1 MLSAEI
7 NMSLKWMKAGLLFA
21 AVPMFVAIRCG
32 EFLAAVLRELGH
44 GRYVN
49 MECQQVR
56 TGLRE

>member
-21 AVPMFVAIRCG
+21 AVPMFAAIRCG

-49 MECQQVR
+49 MDMS
-56 TGLRE
+56 TG